1 MSEPFRDDGG
11 NLLFIRVIF
20 KLGGASVNKQ
30 RIGKGFAVEIYI
42 VLVIHIEIEIG
53 DLIALGGIGALVNI
67 GGIVY
72 LRDRICM

>member
-42 VLVIHIEIEIG
+42 VFVIHIEIEIG

-67 GGIVY
+67 
-72 LRDRICM
+72 